1 MIINQIDLVCAW
13 KCGGL
18 EATVANAENQI
29 KDALL
34 ASGSKAHYYFDD
46 LKTTTLPHKHSTHP
60 A

>member
-1 MIINQIDLVCAW
+1 VCAW

-29 KDALL
+29 KDASL